1 MSQAR
6 EILGVNCYASSYAEN
21 TFGQLD
27 APTLVLSETSV
38 RRSANREGATR
49 RRATAT
55 VPQIKSRRDWQAN
68 RTRGT
73 STTANFYSIKR
84 CATGAA

>member
-1 MSQAR
+1 MPQAR
-6 EILGVNCYASSYAEN
+6 ESLGVNYYGSMFAEKSI
-21 TFGQLD
+21 GQLD
-27 APTLVLSETSV
+27 APTLVPSETSV

-68 RTRGT
+68 RTRRT
-73 STTANFYSIKR
+73 STTADFYSIKR
-84 CATGAA
+84 CATPAA

>member
-1 MSQAR
+1 MSRAR
-6 EILGVNCYASSYAEN
+6 ESLGVNCYGSMFAEN
-21 TFGQLD
+21 SIGQLD
-27 APTLVLSETSV
+27 APTLVPSETSV

-49 RRATAT
+49 RGATAT